1 MNRKINMQYAGFTG
15 ICCTIGLERLVQSG
29 QQRLECLFCDLSKAI
44 CWVYYTQRFLLTV
57 EH

>member
-1 MNRKINMQYAGFTG
+1 MQYAGFMG

-29 QQRLECLFCDLSKAI
+29 QQRLEYLFCDLSKAI